1 MGVHFLGWIPNAT
14 SKCQSM
20 DVKIFGKLKPLLE
33 PLAKKKKG
41 FIDGG
46 KDPNYQEALKEWAK
60 QSDIR
65 EGRRIG
71 VLPYGRKFILEHPDS
86 GMRMK
91 PYEGRDQLAV
101 DRVNDITSCRQER

>member
-1 MGVHFLGWIPNAT
+1 MD
-14 SKCQSM
+14 SKRNVQVSVNGRE
-20 DVKIFGKLKPLLE
+20 DLGKLKPLLE

-71 VLPYGRKFILEHPDS
+71 VLPYGVNSFWNI
-86 GMRMK
+86 
-91 PYEGRDQLAV
+91 QTLA
-101 DRVNDITSCRQER
+101 CA

>member
-71 VLPYGRKFILEHPDS
+71 VLPYGVNSFWNI
-86 GMRMK
+86 
-91 PYEGRDQLAV
+91 QTLA
-101 DRVNDITSCRQER
+101 CA

>member
-1 MGVHFLGWIPNAT
+1 MSVNGCEDLWKAQTVVGAGQEIERLH
-14 SKCQSM
+14 C
-20 DVKIFGKLKPLLE
+20 
-33 PLAKKKKG
+33 
-41 FIDGG
+41 